1 MDWVLVLGLK
11 EGLVESATLCVKTWV
26 ILQLMLVLMD
36 WPWKRKKEGHVSISK
51 NSRPKCKHTAFGGY
65 EMSYSFLNYEAFS
78 IDYKII

>member
-1 MDWVLVLGLK
+1 MDWLLVLGLK
-11 EGLVESATLCVKTWV
+11 GDLVESATLCLKTWV
-26 ILQLMLVLMD
+26 MLMLVLMD